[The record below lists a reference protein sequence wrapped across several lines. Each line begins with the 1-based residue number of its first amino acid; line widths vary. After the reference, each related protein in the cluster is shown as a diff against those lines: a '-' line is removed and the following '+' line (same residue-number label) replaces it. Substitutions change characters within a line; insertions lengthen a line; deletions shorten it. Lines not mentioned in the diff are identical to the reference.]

1 MVDIVGVDEVWAQI
15 ELQFFFKMAAKSDFG
30 ENGQLFFFEKSLRRP
45 YGIRN
50 LETLHEYAQAVQL
63 S

>member
-1 MVDIVGVDEVWAQI
+1 MVDIVGVDEVWAKNQRT
-15 ELQFFFKMAAKSDFG
+15 FSSGAAPKSKFG

-50 LETLHEYAQAVQL
+50 LETLHECAQAV
-63 S
+63 

>member
-1 MVDIVGVDEVWAQI
+1 MVDIVGVDEVWAKSNNK
-15 ELQFFFKMAAKSDFG
+15 FFFKMAAKSKIG

-50 LETLHEYAQAVQL
+50 LETLHEHA
-63 S
+63 

>member
-1 MVDIVGVDEVWAQI
+1 MVDIVGVDEVWAQSWRPI
-15 ELQFFFKMAAKSDFG
+15 FFKMAPKSKFG

-50 LETLHEYAQAVQL
+50 LETLHEHA
-63 S
+63 